1 MCLTQVGTVSQRFV
15 CLAHCRLRPASSSGT
30 KASRAVQ
37 GDRPTLVSCCRS
49 NYLSEAHTQLRDN
62 RRMMQRKLT
71 AIDTNAVQW
80 EERFNEKIGRTLY
93 RYRKNLRDE
102 RISILGS
109 GSAG

>member
-1 MCLTQVGTVSQRFV
+1 MIHG
-15 CLAHCRLRPASSSGT
+15 
-30 KASRAVQ
+30 
-37 GDRPTLVSCCRS
+37 
-49 NYLSEAHTQLRDN
+49 
-62 RRMMQRKLT
+62 KLT

-102 RISILGS
+102 RISMRGS